1 MYSSIQVAPHDSLN
15 CKKKKGS
22 KELVTEGYAIN
33 LNNSCTVTQKI
44 CHSYE
49 KKSKKKTFTKEIL
62 KKDIFK
68 LIKYTEKQDVC
79 GISINLV

>member
-1 MYSSIQVAPHDSLN
+1 M
-15 CKKKKGS
+15 K
-22 KELVTEGYAIN
+22 
-33 LNNSCTVTQKI
+33 
-44 CHSYE
+44 